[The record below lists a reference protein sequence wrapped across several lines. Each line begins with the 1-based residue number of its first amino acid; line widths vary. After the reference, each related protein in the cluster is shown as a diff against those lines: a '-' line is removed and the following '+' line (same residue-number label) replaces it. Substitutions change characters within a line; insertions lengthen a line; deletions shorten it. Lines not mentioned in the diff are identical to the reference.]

1 MNKSLK
7 EQEQHVKSLLNDG
20 SDPEIKKFSRKLMQN
35 YTNEKNVFKGKG
47 NQDIFKDYGDYSV
60 YKDGYAVE
68 ENRGL
73 DEFENRKWSG

>member
-1 MNKSLK
+1 
-7 EQEQHVKSLLNDG
+7 
-20 SDPEIKKFSRKLMQN
+20 MQN